1 MSKPLYRALFGLTAL
16 LGSGVSA
23 AEEATWFEVELVVF
37 ERPQTTSERFP
48 EELSPMK
55 IAAQRDL
62 LGPAVMPDTSS
73 LELALSDC
81 QSFGWQPDQPECQPQ
96 PDQPEQ
102 PIDLPV
108 RVTAINMGDPRL
120 GEPYL
125 LPESEIEFD
134 EALAKLKRG
143 GAKLLLHTGWQQ
155 PVYSRGNSQAYRLYS
170 GHNFA
175 DRYQADGRL
184 IPEQSPADSGAFD
197 LSWLMPQAA
206 ESQPMWQLDGWIR
219 IYLNQ
224 FLHIDTQL
232 QLREEGERP
241 VPVLETGDGEPL
253 ANGAPMVITGAL
265 EQSEGEAVDTTVET
279 EPFLNQIRLEQSR
292 RVRSREIHY
301 FDHPRLGMVVQ
312 IRRMTQPSKMPPLE
326 ATPTETLP
334 VIESPTEAPASA
346 QITDSTQ

>member
-1 MSKPLYRALFGLTAL
+1 MSKPLYHALFGLTAL
-16 LGSGVSA
+16 LGSGMTA

-48 EELSPMK
+48 EELAPMK
-55 IAAQRDL
+55 NSAQRDL

-81 QSFGWQPDQPECQPQ
+81 QSFGWQPDKPECQPQ
-96 PDQPEQ
+96 TDEPEQ
-102 PIDLPV
+102 PGELPT
-108 RVTAINMGDPRL
+108 RVTAMNMGDPRL

-125 LPESEIEFD
+125 LPETEIEFD
-134 EALAKLKRG
+134 EALATLKRG

-184 IPEQSPADSGAFD
+184 IPEESPADTSAFD
-197 LSWLMPQAA
+197 LSWLLPQVE
-206 ESQPMWQLDGWIR
+206 ESEPMWQLDGWIR

-241 VPVLETGDGEPL
+241 VPTLETGEDESL
-253 ANGAPMVITGAL
+253 ADAAPMIAL
-265 EQSEGEAVDTTVET
+265 PQENSEAEAVEVVLET
-279 EPFLNQIRLEQSR
+279 EPFLNRIRLEQSR

-326 ATPTETLP
+326 
-334 VIESPTEAPASA
+334 EAPAETAPVTEPANLAPASS
-346 QITDSTQ
+346 QSSELTQ